1 MNIEKTSYLV
11 VCVRHR
17 EEKTKRDFVCSLVY
31 TRMSRVHTALVSQRS
46 DVRCKTDSG
55 HFIWFYFQGTVR
67 D

>member
-1 MNIEKTSYLV
+1 MFSISKECMNIEKTSYLV

-46 DVRCKTDSG
+46 DVR
-55 HFIWFYFQGTVR
+55 
-67 D
+67 